1 MKNKDK
7 YREQII
13 EIAMNG
19 DAFAVDK
26 KTNEPVPCPRL
37 ASFCRI
43 CLFDKGTICS
53 ESRKEWLEQEV
64 EILDEVEK
72 EYLSAVIKPWRDEII
87 SIVKKVALT
96 CIGDLEYI
104 EICTGAF
111 SKFKKYTALPY
122 FKPKT
127 MYQGMEVNKKY
138 TLEELGL

>member
-43 CLFDKGTICS
+43 CLFGKGTICS
-53 ESRKEWLEQEV
+53 EARKEWLNQEV

-72 EYLSAVIKPWRDEII
+72 EYLSAVIKPWKNRVLSM
-87 SIVKKVALT
+87 SIVSNGEK
-96 CIGDLEYI
+96 EYLVIVPKNI
-104 EICTGAF
+104 EENEIWLPSFKTG
-111 SKFKKYTALPY
+111 
-122 FKPKT
+122 T
-127 MYQGMEVNKKY
+127 MYKGMERYKNYKV
-138 TLEELGL
+138 EELGL

>member
-43 CLFDKGTICS
+43 CLFGKGTICS
-53 ESRKEWLEQEV
+53 EARKEWLNQEV
-64 EILDEVEK
+64 EILDEKEK
-72 EYLSAVIKPWRDEII
+72 EYLRAVIKPWRN
-87 SIVKKVALT
+87 KVRYIEKEVLES
-96 CIGDLEYI
+96 GREYI
-104 EICTGAF
+104 QFGLADEKSDCWIVD
-111 SKFKKYTALPY
+111 LPP
-122 FKPKT
+122 FEKGT
-127 MYQGMEVNKKY
+127 MYKGMERYKSY
-138 TLEELGL
+138 RLEDLCL

>member
-26 KTNEPVPCPRL
+26 KTNEPVPCPCL

-43 CLFDKGTICS
+43 CLFGKGTICS
-53 ESRKEWLEQEV
+53 EARKEWLNQEV

-72 EYLSAVIKPWRDEII
+72 EYLRAVIGPWRHQVKCIRKLNSRENTEFI
-87 SIVKKVALT
+87 SISVDTLNEFTSYVALPPFAR
-96 CIGDLEYI
+96 GNMYKGMKSEREY
-104 EICTGAF
+104 
-111 SKFKKYTALPY
+111 SLKD
-122 FKPKT
+122 
-127 MYQGMEVNKKY
+127 
-138 TLEELGL
+138 LGL